1 MTVPSLPLNT
11 GARIPQLGLGT
22 WPLDSLAEVID
33 RPDFGE
39 EWRHP
44 RGFVLE
50 RVHAHDLWHAAEA
63 SEILT
68 AMGLP
73 PIDPWG

>member
-1 MTVPSLPLNT
+1 MVISVTRVP
-11 GARIPQLGLGT
+11 GEYA
-22 WPLDSLAEVID
+22 VH

-39 EWRHP
+39 EWRHT

-68 AMGLP
+68 ALGLP